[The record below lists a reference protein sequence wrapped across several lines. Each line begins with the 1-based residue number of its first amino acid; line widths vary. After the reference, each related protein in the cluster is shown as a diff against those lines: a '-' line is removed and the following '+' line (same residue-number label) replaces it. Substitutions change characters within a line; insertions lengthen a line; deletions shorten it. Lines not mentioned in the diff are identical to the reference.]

1 MEFVVPPH
9 GGQLVNLLVDDARA
23 ELLKDASRDFPS
35 LTLTQRQACDLELL
49 INGAFSPLTGF
60 MGRAEYESVLDNLR
74 LPDGT
79 LWPMP
84 IVLDVTAGFAGKL
97 QPGQRIA
104 LRDAEGFM
112 PAVFTVQETWQPDK
126 QREAQA
132 VYGTTSEQHPGVRY
146 LYEQVQDTYIS
157 GILEGI
163 QLPVHYEFQ
172 TLWDTPEELRALF
185 AKMGWRKVVAFQTS
199 KPMHRLQRDITLQ
212 AAKEIGGHILLH
224 PTVGM
229 TKPGD
234 LHHYARVHC
243 YQAIRSHFPHNLAA
257 LSLLP
262 LAMRMA
268 GPREA
273 LWHAIVHQ
281 NFGCSHMIVGPKH
294 AYPPAP
300 RQNMQSP
307 LPPAAQHTTQSP
319 LPPGEGQGEGPDQRH
334 VQRAPSPL
342 PPGEGQGEG
351 QDTGE
356 GFYAPYAS
364 QELLAQYQ
372 DELNIRILPIEA
384 QCYVPS
390 KDRFLPVSRIA
401 AEHLDCSEYT
411 DAQLKKD
418 LALGEDIPAWFS
430 YPEVVRELRKVYPPR
445 SKQGFTLFFTGL
457 SGSGK
462 STLAKII
469 YAKLVEAGGRPVSLL
484 DGDIVRQHLSS
495 ELGFSKAHRDLNIRR
510 IGFVAS
516 EITKNGGI
524 AICAPI
530 APYHITRRAVREMI
544 EQNGA
549 FIEIHVATPLE
560 VCEAR
565 DRKGLYAKARQGLI
579 PEFTGISDPYE
590 EPEDPELK
598 IDTSRYSAMEAVQ
611 EIYLYLLREGY
622 LEG

>member
-1 MEFVVPPH
+1 MEYFVPPH
-9 GGQLVNLLVDDARA
+9 GGRLVSRLVDADGA
-23 ELLKDASRDFPS
+23 EHLKDESKDFPS
-35 LTLTQRQACDLELL
+35 LTLTQRQTCDLELL
-49 INGAFSPLTGF
+49 LSGGFSPLEGF
-60 MGRAEYESVLDNLR
+60 MDKAAYEGVLDNMR

-84 IVLDVTAGFAGKL
+84 IVLDVPAAFAAKL
-97 QPGQRIA
+97 QPGLRIA

-112 PAVFTVQETWQPDK
+112 PAALKVWDIWQPDK
-126 QREAQA
+126 RREAEA
-132 VYGTTSEQHPGVRY
+132 VYGTTSEHHPGVRY
-146 LYEQVQDTYIS
+146 LYEQVKDTYIS
-157 GILEGI
+157 GTLEGI
-163 QLPVHYEFQ
+163 QLPVHFEFQ

-234 LHHYARVHC
+234 LHYYARVHC
-243 YQAIRSHFPHNLAA
+243 YQAIRRHFPHNLAA

-268 GPREA
+268 GPRES

-281 NFGCSHMIVGPKH
+281 NHGCSHLIVGPKH
-294 AYPPAP
+294 AYPPPP
-300 RQNMQSP
+300 RSNGNGGANP
-307 LPPAAQHTTQSP
+307 
-319 LPPGEGQGEGPDQRH
+319 
-334 VQRAPSPL
+334 
-342 PPGEGQGEG
+342 
-351 QDTGE
+351 GE

-364 QELLAQYQ
+364 QELLAQHQ
-372 DELNIRILPIEA
+372 DELHIQMIPVEA

-390 KDRFLPVSRIA
+390 KDRFLPVSQIEKQR
-401 AEHLDCSEYT
+401 LDCNEYT
-411 DAQLKKD
+411 DAQLKQD
-418 LALGEDIPAWFS
+418 LALDHDIPEWFS

-445 SKQGFTLFFTGL
+445 SRQGFTLFFTGL

-484 DGDIVRQHLSS
+484 DGDIVRQNLSS

-530 APYHITRRAVREMI
+530 APYHSTRRAVREMI
-544 EQNGA
+544 EEQGA

-565 DRKGLYAKARQGLI
+565 DRKGLYAKARRGEI

-590 EPEDPELK
+590 IPEAPELR
-598 IDTSRYSAMEAVQ
+598 IDTSQYSAMEAVQ
-611 EIYLYLLREGY
+611 ELYLYLLREGY
-622 LEG
+622 LAE

>member
-1 MEFVVPPH
+1 MEFFVPPH
-9 GGQLVNLLVDDARA
+9 GGRLVNRLLTPEQA
-23 ELLKDASRDFPS
+23 EHLKDASKDFPS
-35 LTLTQRQACDLELL
+35 LALTQRQTCDLELL
-49 INGAFSPLTGF
+49 LSGGFSPLEGF
-60 MGRAEYESVLDNLR
+60 MDKAAYDSVLDNMR

-84 IVLDVTAGFAGKL
+84 IVLDVPARFAEKL
-97 QPGQRIA
+97 QPGLRIA

-112 PAVFTVQETWQPDK
+112 PAVLKVWDIWKPDK
-126 QREAQA
+126 RREAET
-132 VYGTTSEQHPGVRY
+132 VYGTTSERHPGVRY

-157 GILEGI
+157 GTLEGI

-172 TLWDTPEELRALF
+172 TLWDTPEELRSLF

-199 KPMHRLQRDITLQ
+199 KPMHRLQRDISLQ
-212 AAKEIGGHILLH
+212 TAKDIGGHILLH

-234 LHHYARVHC
+234 LHYYARVHC
-243 YQAIRSHFPHNLAA
+243 YQAIRRHFPHNLAA

-268 GPREA
+268 GPRES

-281 NFGCSHMIVGPKH
+281 NYGCSYMIVGPKH
-294 AYPPAP
+294 AYPPPP
-300 RQNMQSP
+300 RQNGESP
-307 LPPAAQHTTQSP
+307 LPS
-319 LPPGEGQGEGPDQRH
+319 GE
-334 VQRAPSPL
+334 
-342 PPGEGQGEG
+342 
-351 QDTGE
+351 T
-356 GFYAPYAS
+356 FYAPYAS
-364 QELLAQYQ
+364 QELLAQHQ
-372 DELNIRILPIEA
+372 DELHIQMIPIEA
-384 QCYVPS
+384 HCYAPG
-390 KDRFLPVSRIA
+390 KDRFLPVSQI
-401 AEHLDCSEYT
+401 EKQHLDCNEYT

-418 LALGEDIPAWFS
+418 LALGRDIPDWFS

-445 SKQGFTLFFTGL
+445 SRQGFTLFFTGL

-495 ELGFSKAHRDLNIRR
+495 ELGFSKTHRDLNIRR

-530 APYHITRRAVREMI
+530 APYHSTRRDVREMI
-544 EQNGA
+544 EEQGA

-560 VCEAR
+560 VCEER
-565 DRKGLYAKARQGLI
+565 DRKGLYAKARRGEI

-590 EPEDPELK
+590 VPEAPELK
-598 IDTSRYSAMEAVQ
+598 IDTSQYSAMEAAQ
-611 EIYLYLLREGY
+611 EIYLYLLKEGY
-622 LEG
+622 LES

>member
-1 MEFVVPPH
+1 MEFVLPPH
-9 GGQLVNLLVDDARA
+9 GGELINLLADPERA
-23 ELLKDASRDFPS
+23 EQLKQASRDFLS
-35 LTLTQRQACDLELL
+35 LTLSQRQACDLELL
-49 INGAFSPLTGF
+49 LSGGFSPLRGF
-60 MGRAEYESVLDNLR
+60 MNQTEYAGVVDGMR
-74 LPDGT
+74 LPDGS
-79 LWPMP
+79 LWPIP
-84 IVLDVTAGFAGKL
+84 IVLDVPRKFADKL
-97 QPGQRIA
+97 QAGDTIA

-112 PAVFTVQETWQPDK
+112 PAVLTVQERWQPDK
-126 QREAQA
+126 RREADA
-132 VYGTTSEQHPGVRY
+132 VYGTTSDAHPGVRY
-146 LYEQVQDTYIS
+146 LYAQVQDTYVS
-157 GILEGI
+157 GTLEGI
-163 QLPVHYEFQ
+163 QLPVHYDFES
-172 TLWDTPEELRALF
+172 LWDTPEELRALF
-185 AKMGWRKVVAFQTS
+185 KKMGWRRVVAFQTS

-212 AAKEIGGHILLH
+212 AAKDIGGHVLLH

-234 LHHYARVHC
+234 LHYYARVHC
-243 YQAIRSHFPHNLAA
+243 YQAIRRYFPHNLAA

-281 NFGCSHMIVGPKH
+281 NYGCSHMIVGPKH
-294 AYPPAP
+294 AYPPP
-300 RQNMQSP
+300 SNGRSSGNGWS
-307 LPPAAQHTTQSP
+307 PAADDAKR
-319 LPPGEGQGEGPDQRH
+319 ER
-334 VQRAPSPL
+334 
-342 PPGEGQGEG
+342 
-351 QDTGE
+351 E

-372 DELNIRILPIEA
+372 GELNIEILPIEA
-384 QCYVPS
+384 QCYAPS
-390 KDRFLPVSRIA
+390 KDRFLPVSKIEKQR
-401 AEHLDCSEYT
+401 LDCVEYT

-418 LALGEDIPAWFS
+418 LALGNDVPDWFS
-430 YPEVVRELRKVYPPR
+430 YPEVVRELRRVYPPR
-445 SKQGFTLFFTGL
+445 SRQGFTLFFTGL

-495 ELGFSKAHRDLNIRR
+495 ELGFSKHHRDLNIRR

-530 APYHITRRAVREMI
+530 APYHGTRRAVRDMI
-544 EQNGA
+544 EENGA

-590 EPEDPELK
+590 VPEDPEMR
-598 IDTSRYSAMEAVQ
+598 IDTSEMIPMEAVQ
-611 EIYLYLLREGY
+611 EIYLHLLREGY
-622 LEG
+622 LDSVATTL

>member
-1 MEFVVPPH
+1 MEYFVPPH
-9 GGQLVNLLVDDARA
+9 GGRLVSRLVDADSA
-23 ELLKDASRDFPS
+23 EHLKDESKDFPS
-35 LTLTQRQACDLELL
+35 LTLTQRQTCDLELL
-49 INGAFSPLTGF
+49 LNGAFSPLESF
-60 MGRAEYESVLDNLR
+60 MDKAAYDGVLDNMR

-84 IVLDVTAGFAGKL
+84 IVLDVPATFAAKL
-97 QPGQRIA
+97 QPGLRIA

-112 PAVFTVQETWQPDK
+112 PAVLKVWDIWQPDK
-126 QREAQA
+126 RREAEA
-132 VYGTTSEQHPGVRY
+132 VYGTTSDQHPGVRY
-146 LYEQVQDTYIS
+146 LYEQVKDTYIS
-157 GILEGI
+157 GTLEGI
-163 QLPVHYEFQ
+163 QLPVHFEFQ

-199 KPMHRLQRDITLQ
+199 KPMHRLQRDISLQ
-212 AAKEIGGHILLH
+212 AAKEVGGHILLH

-234 LHHYARVHC
+234 LHYYARVHC
-243 YQAIRSHFPHNLAA
+243 YQAIRRHFPHNLAA

-268 GPREA
+268 GPRES

-281 NFGCSHMIVGPKH
+281 NYGCSHLIVGPKH
-294 AYPPAP
+294 AYPPPP
-300 RQNMQSP
+300 RINGESP
-307 LPPAAQHTTQSP
+307 LPR
-319 LPPGEGQGEGPDQRH
+319 GEGQGEGS
-334 VQRAPSPL
+334 V
-342 PPGEGQGEG
+342 
-351 QDTGE
+351 
-356 GFYAPYAS
+356 FYPPYAS
-364 QELLAQYQ
+364 QELLRQHQ
-372 DELNIRILPIEA
+372 DELHIQMIPVEA

-390 KDRFLPVSRIA
+390 KDRFLPVSQIEKQR
-401 AEHLDCSEYT
+401 LDCSEYT
-411 DAQLKKD
+411 DAQLKQD
-418 LALGEDIPAWFS
+418 LALGNDIPEWFS

-445 SKQGFTLFFTGL
+445 SRQGFTLFFTGL

-484 DGDIVRQHLSS
+484 DGDIVRQNLSS
-495 ELGFSKAHRDLNIRR
+495 ELGFSKVHRALNIRR

-530 APYHITRRAVREMI
+530 APYHSTRRAVREMI
-544 EQNGA
+544 EEQGA

-565 DRKGLYAKARQGLI
+565 DRKGLYAKARRGEI

-590 EPEDPELK
+590 VPEAPELR
-598 IDTSRYSAMEAVQ
+598 IDTSQYSAMEAVQ
-611 EIYLYLLREGY
+611 ELYLYLLREGY
-622 LEG
+622 LAE